1 MNSERTGSKL
11 RWVGISV
18 GVCLAFV
25 LAACATARPPDVTTP
40 RPAENVYPIVV
51 NEDLARRET
60 AMAAWR
66 NLMKNQQIVDQA
78 NPDLYPVT
86 STLQRLPVLPG
97 NGLTLPPIGKKP
109 EMSEEET
116 RESLRRFL
124 AATGPLIC
132 ADQSQLTLVKRN
144 DDPDGTKSALYEQ
157 RPFRYSLRGGFGQ
170 VLIQFTDGRQV
181 RQLSS
186 TCLPDLDDTQRDLQ
200 SLRPDPTITP
210 DKLATTLL
218 GKTFTAPGGSGPSVT
233 IANKDDFTL
242 GEPIILVRRTDS
254 SPSALEFR
262 LAWEV
267 MLKAGFPVYVDAI
280 DGTVLPAPPVVN

>member
-1 MNSERTGSKL
+1 MNCQRTRQVL
-11 RWVGISV
+11 RWAGTSAVLSV
-18 GVCLAFV
+18 AFA
-25 LAACATARPPDVTTP
+25 LSACAAARAPDVTTP
-40 RPAENVYPIVV
+40 RPAENVYPVV
-51 NEDLARRET
+51 INEDLARRET

-66 NLMKNQQIVDQA
+66 NLLKNQQIDAQA

-86 STLQRLPVLPG
+86 STLQSLPVLPG
-97 NGLTLPPIGKKP
+97 SGLVLPPIGKKP

-124 AATGPLIC
+124 TSTGPLIC

-144 DDPDGTKSALYEQ
+144 DLADGTKSALYEQ

-170 VLIQFTDGRQV
+170 VTVAFTAARQV
-181 RQLSS
+181 QQLSS
-186 TCLPDLDDTQRDLQ
+186 TCLPDLDDTQRELQ

-210 DKLATTLL
+210 DKLAATLL
-218 GKTFTAPGGSGPSVT
+218 GKTFTAPGGTSPSVT
-233 IANKDDFTL
+233 IANKDDFVL

-280 DGTVLPAPPVVN
+280 DGTVLPAPAVN